1 MFLKRPH
8 QKQHILEDRTRILV
22 SIMEK
27 ITKGFLSPFLLH
39 MALNKV
45 NRDLVYQRP
54 HLMASLRRQQDL
66 PTAQRKTYTPNPNL
80 IPLANHAL
88 SLLDKVGP
96 FGTLGGKGSL
106 IYKKKLGLLLNTL
119 LLMGQEG
126 LALEF
131 IQQHYTLEASGFAIG
146 PEEVTSLLNALA
158 EKKVEVSVLK
168 EVFGAVETPTI
179 AMVNVFI
186 KGCYMIGNKEEAI
199 NMYHLSLIH

>member
-1 MFLKRPH
+1 
-8 QKQHILEDRTRILV
+8 
-22 SIMEK
+22 
-27 ITKGFLSPFLLH
+27 
-39 MALNKV
+39 
-45 NRDLVYQRP
+45 
-54 HLMASLRRQQDL
+54 MASLRRQQDL

-80 IPLANHAL
+80 IPLANQAL
-88 SLLDKVGP
+88 SLLGKVGP

-119 LLMGQEG
+119 LLMGQEE

-131 IQQHYTLEASGFAIG
+131 IQEHYTLEASGFTIG

-168 EVFGAVETPTI
+168 EVFGAVERQGGTPTI

-199 NMYHLSLIH
+199 SMYHLSLIH